1 MTVNS
6 VAGLTAALKTATAG
20 ETIALAAGNYSGV
33 ALNGVHFNQAVTI
46 TSADPTHE
54 AVLVGLK
61 VTGSSGLAFNDIG
74 MTTVGSTDPYY
85 AFRVS
90 SSQNI
95 SFNDVNA
102 YGASTV
108 APGSQLTGFYISGSN
123 GVSITN
129 STIHD
134 MNGGIDASQDQNLT
148 FSNNSFYALSKG
160 GIGISADNNV
170 VASGNTFT
178 NFTVANGTHSDAIQV
193 FTAGTTV
200 GSSNVTI
207 TDNTMTRGTGNA
219 FQGVFVKDE
228 TGVTPY
234 SNLTITNNTVIGGM
248 WNSIYVN
255 AAVTGVLNVSNN
267 MAASWAGID
276 VSSAAAGATTY
287 PTANFLGSVELTG
300 NFSGAQLTEVGNV
313 AQGYIT
319 NQISGVA
326 PTGNT
331 MIGAIA
337 PVTNLAQLQTMVT
350 AVAAQSA
357 VVEHGTVAG
366 NVLTGATGGTL
377 DIADIGVGTGAQ
389 HAVGSGGATVWGA
402 YGTLTI
408 NPDGSYNYVETK
420 SGLVAGQAYDEHF
433 STTIAN
439 VSGQATASTLDV
451 IVSGS
456 AVGDGGKDMIYGG
469 AGAQTFSGFGAG
481 SYLVSGSGPD
491 TFQFDKLA
499 QATPTN
505 QTTIQQFKA
514 GDTIDLSH
522 VDPLFHLVSKW
533 NGTPDEL
540 SIQQVSAGNWEV
552 YGNTTG
558 AGTNFQIHV
567 TGTAGALIA
576 DSFHL

>member
-1 MTVNS
+1 MEAMATVGPRFYVACEPDLRRTTLTTAALSTTSTTTSSTTTDAATIAGLLSLQTTTASSPTAPTVGATSSAPTTTTSSIAPASTSTTTTTAPHGTVVTVNS

-366 NVLTGATGGTL
+366 NVLTGATGVL
-377 DIADIGVGTGAQ
+377 ALFTGADYVAAGFGGFAQ
-389 HAVGSGGATVWGA
+389 GAVSADAVEWKRGAFLASLGHMVHDMPHVPFAVGKVRYPGEPVAMVIAETREGARDA
-402 YGTLTI
+402 A
-408 NPDGSYNYVETK
+408 E
-420 SGLVAGQAYDEHF
+420 
-433 STTIAN
+433 
-439 VSGQATASTLDV
+439 
-451 IVSGS
+451 
-456 AVGDGGKDMIYGG
+456 AV
-469 AGAQTFSGFGAG
+469 
-481 SYLVSGSGPD
+481 
-491 TFQFDKLA
+491 
-499 QATPTN
+499 
-505 QTTIQQFKA
+505 
-514 GDTIDLSH
+514 
-522 VDPLFHLVSKW
+522 
-533 NGTPDEL
+533 
-540 SIQQVSAGNWEV
+540 
-552 YGNTTG
+552 
-558 AGTNFQIHV
+558 HV
-567 TGTAGALIA
+567 TYDILPAVTDALEALAPGAP
-576 DSFHL
+576 HL